1 MKPDQIRE
9 LTPYKRTPSFSEATV
24 PAGLLGD
31 HATKEG
37 VWALIQV
44 EDGALR
50 YFVTDP
56 RREAA
61 ERLLTP
67 EGEAGV
73 VEPTILHRV
82 EPVGAVRFHVQFL
95 RHPGEAR
102 SAEGCKAS

>member
-24 PAGLLGD
+24 PAGLLAD

-50 YFVTDP
+50 
-56 RREAA
+56 
-61 ERLLTP
+61 
-67 EGEAGV
+67 
-73 VEPTILHRV
+73 
-82 EPVGAVRFHVQFL
+82 
-95 RHPGEAR
+95 
-102 SAEGCKAS
+102 